1 MTKDLAII
9 KKETADIVANRVR
22 QYHESGELHLPEKY
36 SPENAVKQAW
46 LILQETL
53 DKNKKPVLET
63 CTKISIANSL
73 LDMVV
78 QALNP
83 MKKQCYFIAYGNKLA
98 CQRSYFGT
106 MAVTKRIDPTISD
119 IVPEIIYEG
128 DKFEY
133 EIIRGKKV
141 VVSHKQT
148 LENIDGK
155 KIKAAYCMIINDD
168 GTVRDTEIMTMDEI
182 KGAWKQSK
190 MYPVTD
196 KGEIKAGST
205 HDKFT
210 AEMAKKTVINRAC
223 KKIINSS
230 DDSDLFLKTVRKA
243 DELNTESEVKEDVGK
258 NANQEFI
265 DISPEMEME
274 EEPNQGASDD
284 GMTEEEQAEIEA
296 AEQAEAEAGP
306 GY

>member
-1 MTKDLAII
+1 M
-9 KKETADIVANRVR
+9 
-22 QYHESGELHLPEKY
+22 
-36 SPENAVKQAW
+36 
-46 LILQETL
+46 
-53 DKNKKPVLET
+53 LET

-106 MAVTKRIDPTISD
+106 MAVTKRVDPTISD

-155 KIKAAYCMIINDD
+155 KIKAACCMIINDD

-196 KGEIKAGST
+196 KGEIKSGST
-205 HDKFT
+205 HEKFT

-243 DELNTESEVKEDVGK
+243 DELNTEAEVKEDVGK